1 MKQLTIST
9 LNERLV
15 EYGIDHLTDAE
26 ALSVLTD
33 IPLAKIHTMVQLYNF
48 HGLIRH
54 IHLLDITQD
63 QKTRLELVYN
73 ICTRIGKASYK
84 EGLIIQ
90 NPQDIGN
97 LFLSELQFESIE
109 VVILA
114 FLDSRNR
121 LIRHE
126 KMIWGTTNSAVV
138 YKKDVA
144 RKALQWNAVG
154 VIIGHNHPSGVSSP
168 SQDDINMTIDLKKSL
183 ESLDIKL
190 LDHILIANNSFI
202 SFRLQGLF

>member
-1 MKQLTIST
+1 VCWSL
-9 LNERLV
+9 RL
-15 EYGIDHLTDAE
+15 
-26 ALSVLTD
+26 
-33 IPLAKIHTMVQLYNF
+33 Q
-48 HGLIRH
+48 
-54 IHLLDITQD
+54 
-63 QKTRLELVYN
+63 
-73 ICTRIGKASYK
+73 YK
-84 EGLIIQ
+84 EGRIIK

-114 FLDSRNR
+114 FLDSRNQ

-190 LDHILIANNSFI
+190 LDHILIANNSI
-202 SFRLQGLF
+202 LSFRLQGLF